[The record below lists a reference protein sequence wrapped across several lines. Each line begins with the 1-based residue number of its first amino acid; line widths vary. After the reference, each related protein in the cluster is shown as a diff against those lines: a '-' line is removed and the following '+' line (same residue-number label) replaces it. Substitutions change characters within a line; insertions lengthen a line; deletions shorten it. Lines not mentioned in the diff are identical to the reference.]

1 MVQSMLRK
9 SSVDEDAALLAQLEG
24 RGGGAGTGAGGEE
37 AGAGWEEAG
46 AGAGGEEAGAGAGA
60 AGNKANLLM
69 CVRYRLERKRLLAS
83 AIGFLEDEVWRNITA
98 RELERKPD

>member
-1 MVQSMLRK
+1 MRMVQSMLRK

-24 RGGGAGTGAGGEE
+24 RGGGAGT
-37 AGAGWEEAG
+37 
-46 AGAGGEEAGAGAGA
+46 GAGGEEAGAGAGA